1 MLWIIEAFEINID
14 VAHLVVLVR
23 ITLFFNN
30 I

>member
-1 MLWIIEAFEINID
+1 MWTIEAFELNLDDAHPI
-14 VAHLVVLVR
+14 VAVR